1 MKTLIVYHSE
11 HHMNTEKVARDMS
24 QVLGANLV
32 TAKIAQ
38 GENISDYDLIGF
50 GSGIY
55 HGQFHKDLCAFVENL
70 MVPKGTRAFLFSTT
84 GSKSYAQR
92 AHREFQKM
100 LEKKGFTVVGEFICL
115 GFDTALSSEGI
126 NKGHPNE
133 QDLEKA
139 RSFASG
145 MRAG

>member
-11 HHMNTEKVARDMS
+11 HHMNTEKVAREMS

-32 TAKIAQ
+32 TAKIAP
-38 GENISDYDLIGF
+38 GEHISDYDLIGF

-55 HGQFHKDLCAFVENL
+55 YGKFHEDLCAFVESVQ
-70 MVPKGTRAFLFSTT
+70 VPEGTRAFLFSTT
-84 GSKSYAQR
+84 GSKSNADR
-92 AHREFQKM
+92 AHQEFHKT
-100 LEKKGFTVVGEFICL
+100 LAEKGFTVVGEFACL

-133 QDLEKA
+133 QDLEEA

-145 MRAG
+145 MKAR